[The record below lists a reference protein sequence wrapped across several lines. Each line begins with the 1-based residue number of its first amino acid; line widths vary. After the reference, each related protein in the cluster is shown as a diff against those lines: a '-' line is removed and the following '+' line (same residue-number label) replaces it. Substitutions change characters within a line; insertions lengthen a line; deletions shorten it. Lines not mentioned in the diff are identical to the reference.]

1 MIKKITVVATTV
13 AVLVFSGCGDDRSH
27 PKGVDAAGNP
37 IVYANPTAVIDL
49 NSTTHDLVRGV
60 YNIDTVDTGNPF
72 IFDGSKSQDNDE
84 NNQSIVGYQWSV
96 NHTFT
101 AACVDINTTGTRA
114 VFKFINVDVND
125 TNQTCYN
132 EATDNGE
139 INTTLTV
146 TDDEGKTAIAR
157 KNIKTN

>member
-1 MIKKITVVATTV
+1 MIKKQITLTAIAALLT
-13 AVLVFSGCGDDRSH
+13 FSGCGEDRSH
-27 PKGVDAAGNP
+27 PNDENGNP
-37 IVYANPTAVIDL
+37 IVYANPTAVIEL
-49 NSTTHDLVRGV
+49 NATTHNEARGE
-60 YNIDTVDTGNPF
+60 YTIDRVETGNPF

-84 NNQSIVGYQWSV
+84 NNQSIVSYQWSV

-101 AACVDINTTGTRA
+101 AACVDINTTGNRA
-114 VFKFINVDVND
+114 VFKFINVDAND

-146 TDDEGKTAIAR
+146 TDNEGKTATVD